1 VQAKF
6 LNEDERRGVVLRI
19 RNNETG
25 IENKKFKKAQFV
37 EAILD
42 LKTWLLFIFAVASN
56 APNGGLTTFQGIIIR
71 GVGFSTLQTTLI
83 QMPSGGVQLVVCC
96 GACYF
101 ASKFPNARLLVML
114 ISLVPFLAG
123 TVGTWLIPQSIPYGR
138 LVCLWIS
145 FSYTATWTLSM
156 SVATA
161 NTAGHTKKV
170 TTNAVLLIGYC
181 LGNSIGPFCFIAN
194 QAPRYNLGV
203 GMMFFCIGVQV
214 LSISVIWVLLGHR
227 NKLRAAVNAS
237 ERDVLKG
244 YENGFK
250 YMTDL
255 ENLHFRYVY

>member
-1 VQAKF
+1 M
-6 LNEDERRGVVLRI
+6 
-19 RNNETG
+19 T
-25 IENKKFKKAQFV
+25 QFV
-37 EAILD
+37 EAMTD

-71 GVGFSTLQTTLI
+71 GMGFSKLETTLI

-96 GACYF
+96 GACYL
-101 ASKFPNARLLVML
+101 ATKFSNARLLVML
-114 ISLVPFLAG
+114 ACLVPFLAG
-123 TVGTWLIPQSIPYGR
+123 TIGTWLIPQSVPYGR
-138 LVCLWIS
+138 LACLWIS

-181 LGNSIGPFCFIAN
+181 LGNFIGPFFFIAN

-203 GMMFFCIGVQV
+203 GMMFFCIGAQV
-214 LSISVIWVLLGHR
+214 LSISGIWVLLAHR
-227 NKLRAAVNAS
+227 NKLRASVDNS
-237 ERDVLKG
+237 ERDVLEG

-250 YMTDL
+250 DMTDL
-255 ENLHFRYVY
+255 ENPHFRYVY

>member
-1 VQAKF
+1 MQAKF
-6 LNEDERRGVVLRI
+6 LSEDERRGIILRV
-19 RNNETG
+19 RENETG

-37 EAILD
+37 EAMMD

-71 GVGFSTLQTTLI
+71 GMGFSKLETTLI

-96 GACYF
+96 GACYV

-114 ISLVPFLAG
+114 ACLVPFLAG
-123 TVGTWLIPQSIPYGR
+123 TLGTWLIPQSLPYGR
-138 LVCLWIS
+138 LACLWIS

-161 NTAGHTKKV
+161 NTAGHTKKI

-181 LGNSIGPFCFIAN
+181 LGNFIGPFFFIAD

-203 GMMFFCIGVQV
+203 GMMFFCIVVQV
-214 LSISVIWVLLGHR
+214 LSIGGMWALLVHR
-227 NKLRAAVNAS
+227 NKTRALMDSS
-237 ERDVLKG
+237 ERGVREG

-250 YMTDL
+250 DMTDL